1 MKKNIKIVEPIVIR
15 NKLISIWASE
25 IEGDTYPRYNFE
37 ISLKKIFDKKKF
49 IIKNLSN
56 YALLKTVFEELNQ
69 GEIDDIQEKIYI
81 ELEKEFNNV
90 NKEHEKWL
98 NKKHWKIRR

>member
-1 MKKNIKIVEPIVIR
+1 MEKNIKIVGPITIGD
-15 NKLISIWASE
+15 KSISIWASE

-37 ISLKKIFDKKKF
+37 ISLEKIFDKKKF
-49 IIKNLSN
+49 IIENLSN
-56 YALLKTVFEELNQ
+56 YALLRNIFEKLNQ
-69 GEIDDIQEKIYI
+69 EEIDDIQKKIYI

-98 NKKHWKIRR
+98 NKKHWEIRR